1 MVLGYIIWSPFQF
14 DFAGAGTFS
23 QGQQYHEELRRHSV
37 DFGVANWP
45 DFAPY
50 SPLAYPI
57 YDQLGLNPNHICI
70 YIYTYL
76 FIYLFIYLFTH
87 NHIPYFI
94 ILEYNFQQTLLM
106 RLQ

>member
-1 MVLGYIIWSPFQF
+1 M
-14 DFAGAGTFS
+14 
-23 QGQQYHEELRRHSV
+23 
-37 DFGVANWP
+37 
-45 DFAPY
+45 
-50 SPLAYPI
+50 
-57 YDQLGLNPNHICI
+57 
-70 YIYTYL
+70 YL